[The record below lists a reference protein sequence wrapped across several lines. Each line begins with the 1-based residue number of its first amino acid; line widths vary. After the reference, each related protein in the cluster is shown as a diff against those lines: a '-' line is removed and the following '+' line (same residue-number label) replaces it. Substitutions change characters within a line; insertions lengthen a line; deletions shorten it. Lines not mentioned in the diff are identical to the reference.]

1 MIKVKLSE
9 KTPTILALDGEV
21 LEIFFDEGGSRRIHV
36 AHMKSIQLDSSKD
49 GKRLLT
55 VAQKYD
61 PILLWVDEE
70 AVAKVNEL
78 IAELRKAMTSFQM

>member
-1 MIKVKLSE
+1 
-9 KTPTILALDGEV
+9 
-21 LEIFFDEGGSRRIHV
+21 
-36 AHMKSIQLDSSKD
+36 MKSIQLDPNKD

-55 VAQKYD
+55 ITQKYD

-78 IAELRKAMTSFQM
+78 IAELRKAMASFQM

>member
-36 AHMKSIQLDSSKD
+36 THMKSIQLDSNKD

-55 VAQKYD
+55 ISQKYD

-78 IAELRKAMTSFQM
+78 IAELRKAMASFQM